1 MHMAGPV
8 TENPGPGDARATDR
22 AAATGPA
29 SGRVAADEP
38 PAAGHDI
45 DEIAPG
51 ADAVIGAAV
60 LTEVDRPVAGLSR
73 WIAGAHAVA
82 AQTGRTLYVITG
94 HGARVTYPLELLL
107 VTSPAARWIVRSAR
121 GQFQDGLSGQPL
133 RWDGQR
139 FTAAERDA
147 PPAAPPAQ
155 PDGQGSVRID
165 ITRLHPAAGD
175 VDIGG
180 TASAAAAALTGADPA
195 GWGTGE
201 PVTEPW
207 SSPELTAFARERAP
221 RPTSVVV
228 TAGAQARPA
237 AGLLEAEPGAGG
249 VLTRL
254 RLAVGAASYPG
265 PWLHAALDGLAGMLA
280 AEDAHAMLA
289 SWQPGPADAT
299 REPGRQPPSVPVGL
313 FAGREIVAVRGV
325 KHAQAAPAE
334 TTAIV
339 GSGARRACWCRFGT
353 EAPHQALVDVTD
365 HFRKW

>member
-1 MHMAGPV
+1 
-8 TENPGPGDARATDR
+8 
-22 AAATGPA
+22 
-29 SGRVAADEP
+29 
-38 PAAGHDI
+38 
-45 DEIAPG
+45 
-51 ADAVIGAAV
+51 
-60 LTEVDRPVAGLSR
+60 
-73 WIAGAHAVA
+73 VA
-82 AQTGRTLYVITG
+82 AQTGRTLYVVTG

-353 EAPHQALVDVTD
+353 EAPHQALVDVMD